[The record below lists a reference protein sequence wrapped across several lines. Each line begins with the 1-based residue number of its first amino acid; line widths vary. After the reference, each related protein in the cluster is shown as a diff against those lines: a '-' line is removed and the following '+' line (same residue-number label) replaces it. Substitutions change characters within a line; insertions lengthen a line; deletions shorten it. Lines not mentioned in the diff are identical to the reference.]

1 MAKPEQHPNE
11 IVLEKAEQKDGKLK
25 VFVNGA
31 LKDEIPKN
39 AASDLK
45 WLGGEYA
52 RQEGIKNFQLKV
64 DGKLL
69 TADQITKTK
78 ADNVE
83 SIEVNTFDT
92 AAI

>member
-1 MAKPEQHPNE
+1 MSTPEQHPNE
-11 IVLEKAEQKDGKLK
+11 IKLEKVEQNERKLK
-25 VFVNGA
+25 IFVNGA

-39 AASDLK
+39 SAADLK

-52 RQEGIKNFQLKV
+52 RQEGIKNFQIKV
-64 DGKLL
+64 DGKVLN
-69 TADQITKTK
+69 TDQIAKAK

-92 AAI
+92 AA